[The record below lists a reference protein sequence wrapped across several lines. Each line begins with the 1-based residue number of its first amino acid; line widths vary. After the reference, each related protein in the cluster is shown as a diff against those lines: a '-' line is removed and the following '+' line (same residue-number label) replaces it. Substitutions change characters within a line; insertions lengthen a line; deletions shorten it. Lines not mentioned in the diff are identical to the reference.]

1 MELSEY
7 LPKSALVVKT
17 TEINQPRFPVIDM
30 HNHLGEMFGGGWD
43 QRPLS
48 ELLDV
53 LDRSSVRRLVDLDGG
68 WGEDILYRHLD
79 KFKQA
84 APERF
89 LVYGGVDWSAW
100 QEQGDHFGEWAA
112 KQLRQQVR
120 RGAQG
125 LKIWKPLGLS
135 VRDHHQ
141 ELVGVDDPRLDPIW
155 QTAGEM
161 NIPITIHVGD
171 PVAFFLPLNGS
182 NERYEEL
189 VHHTDWQFPS
199 PPFPPLETV
208 LNGLWKMVKRN
219 SRTTFIAAHVGCYA
233 ENLAWVGAFLEDC
246 PNLYVDIAARVP
258 ELGRQPY
265 SSRRF
270 FLKYADRIMFG
281 MDLPAN
287 PDSYRIYYRF
297 LESDDEYFD
306 YDISAPPPQGR
317 WRIYGIFLP
326 DEVLEKVYHGNAEK
340 ILGKA

>member
-17 TEINQPRFPVIDM
+17 TEIIQPRFPVIDM
-30 HNHLGEMFGGGWD
+30 HNHLGETFGGGWD
-43 QRPLS
+43 QRPIS

-53 LDRSSVRRLVDLDGG
+53 LDRSNVRRLVDLDGG
-68 WGEDILYRHLD
+68 WGEDILQRHLD

-100 QEQGDHFGEWAA
+100 QEQGDHFAEWAA
-112 KQLRQQVR
+112 RRLREQVR

-135 VRDHHQ
+135 VRDHH
-141 ELVGVDDPRLDPIW
+141 EKLVGVDDPRLDLIW
-155 QTAGEM
+155 QTAGEL

-171 PVAFFLPLNGS
+171 PVAFFWPVNGS

-189 VHHTDWQFPS
+189 VNQPTWQFTS
-199 PPFPPLETV
+199 PPFPPLV
-208 LNGLWKMVKRN
+208 SILDGLWKMVKRN
-219 SRTTFIAAHVGCYA
+219 PQTTFVAAHVGCYA
-233 ENLAWVGAFLEDC
+233 ENLAWVGKFLEDC
-246 PNLYVDIAARVP
+246 PNLYVDIAARIA

-270 FLKYADRIMFG
+270 FLKYAGRIVFG
-281 MDLPAN
+281 LDLPAN
-287 PDSYRIYYRF
+287 FDSYRPYYRF
-297 LESDDEYFD
+297 LETDDEYFD
-306 YDISAPPPQGR
+306 YDISVPPPQGR
-317 WRIYGIFLP
+317 WRVYGTYLP
-326 DEVLEKVYHGNAEK
+326 DEVLEKIYHGNAER
-340 ILGKA
+340 ILGKV

>member
-17 TEINQPRFPVIDM
+17 TKINRPRFPVIDM
-30 HNHLGEMFGGGWD
+30 HSHLGEMFGGGWD
-43 QRPLS
+43 QRPVS
-48 ELLDV
+48 QLLDE
-53 LDRSSVRRLVDLDGG
+53 LDRSNISRLVDLDGG

-100 QEQGDHFGEWAA
+100 PEQGDHFGDWAA
-112 KQLRQQVR
+112 NRLREQVR

-141 ELVGVDDPRLDPIW
+141 NLVDVGDPRLDPIW
-155 QTAGEM
+155 QTAGEL

-171 PVAFFLPLNGS
+171 PVAFFWPVDGS

-189 VHHTDWQFPS
+189 VYHKDWQFTS
-199 PPFPPLETV
+199 PPFPPLLTI
-208 LNGLWKMVKRN
+208 LSGLREMVKRN
-219 SRTTFIAAHVGCYA
+219 PRTTFVGAHVGCYA
-233 ENLAWVGAFLEDC
+233 EDLGWVGEFLEEC
-246 PNLYVDIAARVP
+246 PNFYVDIAARVP

-270 FLKYADRIMFG
+270 FLKYASQIVFG

-287 PDSYRIYYRF
+287 LDSYRIYYRF

-306 YDISAPPPQGR
+306 YDISVPPPQGR

-340 ILGKA
+340 ILGKV

>member
-1 MELSEY
+1 
-7 LPKSALVVKT
+7 
-17 TEINQPRFPVIDM
+17 
-30 HNHLGEMFGGGWD
+30 
-43 QRPLS
+43 
-48 ELLDV
+48 
-53 LDRSSVRRLVDLDGG
+53 
-68 WGEDILYRHLD
+68 
-79 KFKQA
+79 
-84 APERF
+84 
-89 LVYGGVDWSAW
+89 
-100 QEQGDHFGEWAA
+100 
-112 KQLRQQVR
+112 
-120 RGAQG
+120 
-125 LKIWKPLGLS
+125 
-135 VRDHHQ
+135 
-141 ELVGVDDPRLDPIW
+141 VDDPRLDPIW
-155 QTAGEM
+155 QAAGEL

-270 FLKYADRIMFG
+270 FLKYADRIVFG